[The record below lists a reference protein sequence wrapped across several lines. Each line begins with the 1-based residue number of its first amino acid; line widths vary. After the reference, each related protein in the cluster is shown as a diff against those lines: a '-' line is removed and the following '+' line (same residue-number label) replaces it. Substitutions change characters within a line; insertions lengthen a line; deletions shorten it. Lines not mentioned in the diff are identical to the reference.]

1 MADRVVV
8 FLDYQNVY
16 STARRA
22 FHGRNAP
29 PSAGQID
36 PARLAEHLVRNSPSP
51 RHLLQVRI
59 YRGEPSPRFD
69 PVGNAAWHRQVAVWR
84 HDPRVH
90 VAARPIRYPRG
101 YPNCRPDEK
110 PQERGIDVALS
121 TDFAV
126 MGVLGE
132 YDTGILFST
141 DTDLVPALE
150 VVTARSAARVE
161 VAAWA
166 AGRRGN
172 RWLTVPNKKL
182 YCHWLRAQTY
192 RLMQDPTAYA
202 R

>member
-1 MADRVVV
+1 MLAANPPRPPGEQPGLAGLLFSGSSKRWLVMADRVVV

-84 HDPRVH
+84 RDPRVH

-110 PQERGIDVALS
+110 PQEKGI
-121 TDFAV
+121 
-126 MGVLGE
+126 
-132 YDTGILFST
+132 
-141 DTDLVPALE
+141 E

-161 VAAWA
+161 VA

-192 RLMQDPTAYA
+192 RLMQDLTACA

>member
-36 PARLAEHLVRNSPSP
+36 PARLAKHLARNSTSP

-59 YRGEPSPRFD
+59 YRSEPSPRFD
-69 PVGNAAWHRQVAVWR
+69 QVGNAAWHRQVA
-84 HDPRVH
+84 
-90 VAARPIRYPRG
+90 
-101 YPNCRPDEK
+101 
-110 PQERGIDVALS
+110 
-121 TDFAV
+121 
-126 MGVLGE
+126 
-132 YDTGILFST
+132 
-141 DTDLVPALE
+141 
-150 VVTARSAARVE
+150 
-161 VAAWA
+161 AWT

-172 RWLTVPNKKL
+172 GRLTLPAKKL

-192 RLMQDPTAYA
+192 RLMQDLTAYA
-202 R
+202 RSSVRG